1 MKENHKSVAI
11 LAPTL
16 PSSNISIN
24 ETKFNVFPVPDDG
37 NCFFHSL
44 SFILNRDFS
53 MSNNYRQLICTFI
66 LQNWASWEDYIFV
79 IYVLW
84 SFVAIYFVW
93 CTIYWICSIK
103 NYEQDFSVNYF
114 TITSKLSR
122 HIG

>member
-1 MKENHKSVAI
+1 
-11 LAPTL
+11 
-16 PSSNISIN
+16 
-24 ETKFNVFPVPDDG
+24 
-37 NCFFHSL
+37 
-44 SFILNRDFS
+44 